1 MDHAAHIIRQ
11 TDKRDLT
18 HFSELP
24 DLASRLHNGSVLCA
38 SDELYAEKENLI
50 KPESPESWRHLRGN
64 RGGVYDGW
72 ETRRRYGRREGHDWV
87 VVRLGLPGIV
97 YGIEVDTAFFK
108 GNYPASISVEACSL
122 EGDVR
127 LDAASVEAV
136 AWEPLVPVSTCEGD
150 SVNYYPVY
158 AADRIRY
165 THVRLHIYPDGGVA
179 RLRIYG
185 VPLPDPAIF
194 AGLSFDLAALENGG
208 LILDQSDK
216 FFQTADN
223 VIAPV
228 ERGWETR
235 RRRTE
240 GHDWFVLKLTG
251 PCTPRQLVVN
261 TMRFLGNTPE
271 SICIQGCERA
281 RPESGAAEP
290 TPWRDLLPRTPLQP
304 DTVHRFAV
312 RDEDERPV
320 THLRVQIFPDG
331 GLRKLHVLG
340 YLTEAGREGVA
351 LDWLNALPEAHCRLL
366 LAGGGEDASA
376 AGAEEITACRPYA
389 SLRRLFERLD
399 AAGIDRSRIAARM
412 GLDP

>member
-1 MDHAAHIIRQ
+1 MNHAAHIIQQ
-11 TDKRDLT
+11 TDKQDIT

-24 DLASRLHNGSVLCA
+24 DLANRLYNGSVICA

-50 KPESPESWRHLRGN
+50 KPEPPESWRHMKGN

-72 ETRRRYGRREGHDWV
+72 ETRRRYGRQDGHDWV

-122 EGDVR
+122 EGNAR
-127 LDAASVEAV
+127 LEASSVEAIE
-136 AWEPLVPVSTCEGD
+136 WEPLVPVSLCEGD
-150 SVNYYPVY
+150 RVNYYPVQKE
-158 AADRIRY
+158 AHTRY

-179 RLRIYG
+179 RLRVYG
-185 VPLPDPAIF
+185 VPLPDPAVF

-240 GHDWFVLKLTG
+240 GHDWFLLKLTG
-251 PCTPRQLVVN
+251 PCVPRQLVVN
-261 TMRFLGNTPE
+261 TIRFLGNSPE
-271 SICIQGCERA
+271 SICIQGCDRTHSEC
-281 RPESGAAEP
+281 GAAP
-290 TPWRDLLPRTPLQP
+290 LWRDLLPRTPLYP
-304 DTVHRFAV
+304 DTVHRFPV
-312 RDEDERPV
+312 REERPV

-340 YLTEAGREGVA
+340 CLTEAGREAAA
-351 LDWLNALPEAHCRLL
+351 LDWFNALPQAHCRLL
-366 LAGGGEDASA
+366 LTGGVEDAA
-376 AGAEEITACRPYA
+376 AAAAEEITACRPYS

-399 AAGIDRSRIAARM
+399 AAGVGRGRIAARM
-412 GLDP
+412 GLDH